1 MPETIT
7 PPTEAPTTPPESEP
21 KPNPFA
27 LLAEAKARAR
37 TGAPEPAPA
46 TDPPPPPEP
55 VAPPASDPAE
65 EARTRSWND
74 ILRRDREVTEAS
86 AAHKADMRELEQLRA
101 AAHLVRTDP
110 LQGLRALGA
119 NETQVLDAFISR
131 KEDPAPTAQIDPRQ
145 LDQRFQSLEQK
156 IDSREAERDQH
167 ALIAREVQRGD
178 HEILRISLEEPGNTV
193 YKDVLNRAAEEY
205 HRLNPDGRTSRM
217 PDYAEIVR
225 AVEDDYTVKA
235 NALTDF
241 LMRATKIKSRFAQ
254 TPPPAIAPS
263 PPAGSESA
271 RSRPTTATL
280 SNDMN
285 HTPPSTSTKPL
296 TLEEKRARFNQ
307 AVSQMWKENKR
318 P

>member
-1 MPETIT
+1 MSEPIT
-7 PPTEAPTTPPESEP
+7 PPTETAAPAPTEP

-27 LLAEAKARAR
+27 LLAAGKAPAVAPV
-37 TGAPEPAPA
+37 APEAPVPAP
-46 TDPPPPPEP
+46 DPA
-55 VAPPASDPAE
+55 APPASDPAE

-74 ILRRDREVTEAS
+74 ILRRDREVTEAG

-131 KEDPAPTAQIDPRQ
+131 KEDPASSAQIDPRQ

-217 PDYAEIVR
+217 PDYAAIVR

-254 TPPPAIAPS
+254 TPPPATAPS

-271 RSRPTTATL
+271 KRPTTATL

-318 P
+318 H